1 MFAISKVM
9 PTFVE
14 IWGKVEK
21 VGKSFIFSTK
31 VTYNLAL
38 FFLPFHLIFFLTH
51 IGVFFCFLSCINTL
65 GTMLFFSPEH
75 I

>member
-38 FFLPFHLIFFLTH
+38 FFTFPSHFFFNTHRCFFL
-51 IGVFFCFLSCINTL
+51 
-65 GTMLFFSPEH
+65 FSQLH
-75 I
+75 